1 MKKRKELF
9 YRVTVKEDD
18 LVFTRSIELPA
29 EMFSKEE
36 ALRMNNVDDE
46 ADLPN
51 TLHWDAIVGLV
62 YDGVCAVR
70 SPHSM
75 RQYIRSANID
85 FHKEP
90 VVVEFEGEDIGSC
103 VDGVVVKPS
112 RIIEKFDISRFMTS

>member
-62 YDGVCAVR
+62 YR
-70 SPHSM
+70 NS
-75 RQYIRSANID
+75 
-85 FHKEP
+85 
-90 VVVEFEGEDIGSC
+90 
-103 VDGVVVKPS
+103 S
-112 RIIEKFDISRFMTS
+112 RILPHLGSSNRKTNEL

>member
-18 LVFTRSIELPA
+18 LVNTRSIELPSTI
-29 EMFSKEE
+29 FSKEE
-36 ALRMNNVDDE
+36 ALEMNNVGDE
-46 ADLPN
+46 ADLPSVMY
-51 TLHWDAIVGLV
+51 WDAIVGLV

-70 SPHSM
+70 SRQSM
-75 RQYIRSANID
+75 RQYIRAANID
-85 FHKEP
+85 FHKEL

-103 VDGVVVKPS
+103 SDGVVVKPS